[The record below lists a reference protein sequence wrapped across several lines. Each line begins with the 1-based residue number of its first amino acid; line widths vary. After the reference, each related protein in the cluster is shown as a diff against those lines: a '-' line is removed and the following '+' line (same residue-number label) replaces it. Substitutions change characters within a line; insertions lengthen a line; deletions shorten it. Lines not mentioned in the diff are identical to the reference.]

1 MAFQFGTFG
10 VDPRAGEL
18 RKHGVRI
25 KLQDQPFRI
34 LLCLLENA
42 GQVVTR
48 EQIQE
53 KLWPDNTYV
62 DYENA
67 INSAIRKLRE
77 ALNDS
82 SDSPRFVET
91 LPRRGYRFLA
101 PVTQTADPSSA
112 LGTLPAVVQEEPQQD
127 VHSPATKL
135 ARPKRRWPLFLG
147 VAGAV
152 ALIVAGA
159 AHWIA
164 RENRAPQAPML
175 PVPLTAFQGD
185 ERYTT
190 FSPDGT
196 QVAFS
201 WNGEKQDNPDI
212 YVMQIGSGRT
222 LRLTTDPAMDL
233 APAWSP
239 DGKTIA
245 FVRRDASKR
254 KYLVIP
260 VLGGPE
266 REIAEL
272 LEPHYPNSLFIH
284 PPSLN
289 WSPDGRWLLVCGR
302 APDRPSALWL
312 VSGDSGEK
320 RSLTLPP
327 ATYWGDLGGVFSPDG
342 RTVAFARSDGV
353 QSSDL
358 YVLPLA
364 ADLTPRGA
372 PQRLTNDNRSIAGI
386 AWTPD
391 AGELIYSSSSGGS
404 WSLWRMTVSGSHTPV
419 RLTVGENGLLP
430 SISRQGDRLAY
441 TQAIADTDVWRINLS
456 EPREPP
462 APFLAS
468 TRLDTSPQYS
478 QDGKHIAF
486 ESSRSGKQ
494 EVWLCDADGSNAAQL
509 VTIGR
514 SGSPRWSPDSQSIAF
529 DSNVE
534 GQWQIYTVNAQ
545 GGRP

>member
-1 MAFQFGTFG
+1 MECRDILPPMAFQFGTFG

-101 PVTQTADPSSA
+101 PVMQTADPSSA
-112 LGTLPAVVQEEPQQD
+112 LGTLPAVAQGEPQQD
-127 VHSPATKL
+127 VHSPATKP
-135 ARPKRRWPLFLG
+135 ARPRRRWPLFLG

-159 AHWIA
+159 ALWIA

-212 YVMQIGSGRT
+212 YVLQIGSNRPF
-222 LRLTTDPAMDL
+222 RLTTDPAMDL

-245 FVRRDASKR
+245 FVRRDASKL
-254 KYLVIP
+254 KYLIIP

-266 REIAEL
+266 REI
-272 LEPHYPNSLFIH
+272 
-284 PPSLN
+284 
-289 WSPDGRWLLVCGR
+289 V
-302 APDRPSALWL
+302 
-312 VSGDSGEK
+312 
-320 RSLTLPP
+320 
-327 ATYWGDLGGVFSPDG
+327 
-342 RTVAFARSDGV
+342 
-353 QSSDL
+353 
-358 YVLPLA
+358 
-364 ADLTPRGA
+364 
-372 PQRLTNDNRSIAGI
+372 
-386 AWTPD
+386 
-391 AGELIYSSSSGGS
+391 
-404 WSLWRMTVSGSHTPV
+404 
-419 RLTVGENGLLP
+419 
-430 SISRQGDRLAY
+430 
-441 TQAIADTDVWRINLS
+441 
-456 EPREPP
+456 
-462 APFLAS
+462 
-468 TRLDTSPQYS
+468 
-478 QDGKHIAF
+478 
-486 ESSRSGKQ
+486 
-494 EVWLCDADGSNAAQL
+494 
-509 VTIGR
+509 
-514 SGSPRWSPDSQSIAF
+514 
-529 DSNVE
+529 
-534 GQWQIYTVNAQ
+534 
-545 GGRP
+545 